1 MVVLYQNNFEF
12 GRLKSAVVWTRAK
25 GDSLITK
32 HKQDS
37 HFVNHVLIFFA
48 SSLLYSPQ
56 LLAPIMG
63 DDLVNPF
70 FNEFQTG
77 GTVVG
82 IRNIVDSISESGH
95 INFLGVTIGSLHSLL
110 WLRIDHFFGLPH
122 WFFYSLSKLIVFQ
135 LTLHLISYL
144 THKICLSL
152 QVFVPYLLVHSM
164 VVVVFVSTSQ
174 ISQLWSNDPVGNY
187 VLTGYPSAMIGI
199 LSIYLFCLY
208 LKKGSSRSLFLSTI
222 VATLGVLYYEINLV
236 LIIVFLV
243 LSISS
248 YLVHKG
254 SVVNLFIEIA
264 KIVSIPLI
272 LIPPLV
278 LSKSNNMMNYAGTTI
293 QLGTDGLR
301 SFLVGIFSGIPSAGW
316 PQSFLQLNKF
326 GFDFGFLEF
335 TIVGVFGCLLVSIY
349 IRSKA
354 LDLKMPQLPNDINA
368 KGSPRFTKLFTLSI
382 MLYGIFS
389 VVLQTGTQK
398 YQLEIMHIGDTYM
411 FYAQLHIIIVFC
423 LVVILMKNLTLEK
436 KFYKLLALVF
446 VFGAIQMTL
455 NTNLVRAANTYVSAS
470 QVVISQFNA
479 SSSNE
484 ERCLSIENWNRNFW
498 PQEYV
503 SSFLVGLD
511 YSYSKFYGER
521 FCKFQIE
528 GPKK

>member
-1 MVVLYQNNFEF
+1 MGEF
-12 GRLKSAVVWTRAK
+12 
-25 GDSLITK
+25 LITK
-32 HKQDS
+32 RKRGS
-37 HFVNHVLIFFA
+37 HLVNHVLILLA
-48 SSLLYSPQ
+48 SSLLYGPQ

-82 IRNIVDSISESGH
+82 ISGIVDSITESGH
-95 INFLGVTIGSLHSLL
+95 INFLGVTLGSLHSLL
-110 WLRIDHFFGLPH
+110 WLRIDYFLGVPH
-122 WFFYSLSKLIVFQ
+122 WFFYSLSKLVVFQ

-144 THKICLSL
+144 AHRICLSL

-174 ISQLWSNDPVGNY
+174 ISQLWSNDPVANY

-208 LKKGSSRSLFLSTI
+208 LHKGGSRLLFLSTI

-248 YLVHKG
+248 YLTHKG
-254 SVVNLFIEIA
+254 SVVNLLIEIA
-264 KIVSIPLI
+264 KVISIPLV

-278 LSKSNNMMNYAGTTI
+278 LSKSTNLMNYAGTTI

-335 TIVGVFGCLLVSIY
+335 TIIGVLGCFLVSIY
-349 IRSKA
+349 MRSKA
-354 LDLKMPQLPNDINA
+354 LDLKMPQLPNDSNA

-398 YQLEIMHIGDTYM
+398 YQLEITEIGDTYM
-411 FYAQLHIIIVFC
+411 FYAQLHLIIVFC
-423 LVVILMKNLTLEK
+423 LVVIFMKNLTLGK
-436 KFYKLLALVF
+436 TLSKLLALVF
-446 VFGAIQMTL
+446 VFGAIQITL

-484 ERCLSIENWNRNFW
+484 ERCLSVENWNRNFW
-498 PQEYV
+498 PQEYA

-511 YSYSKFYGER
+511 YSFTKFYGER
-521 FCKFQIE
+521 FCKFEIE
-528 GPKK
+528 GAKE